1 MNNMTENP
9 LLVKE
14 WKDSGFEVIHHPCG
28 GGEDH
33 DHRVWCGC
41 SGDGH
46 YYKVSVVGCSEAD
59 DILRNGRLISVEMAE
74 FGECLSCGS
83 GIHTAV
89 SSYLYLCGGSYY
101 RVKYNPIYGA
111 CSCCGAV

>member
-1 MNNMTENP
+1 MTESP

-28 GGEDH
+28 GGEDDH
-33 DHRVWCGC
+33 AHRVWCGC
-41 SGDGH
+41 SGDGY
-46 YYKVSVVGCSEAD
+46 YYKVIVIGYSDAD
-59 DILRNGRLISVEMAE
+59 DILCHGRLVSAEMAE
-74 FGECLSCGS
+74 FGDCHFCNS
-83 GIHTAV
+83 GVYTAV
-89 SSYLYLCGGSYY
+89 ESYLYFYGGSYY